1 MDFADSFNKSTSSR
15 LLIPGVP
22 TYNIITCFINTIK
35 ILQVIDPLGLIF
47 GMEKFWAYCLTQLF
61 HRFGD

>member
-47 GMEKFWAYCLTQLF
+47 GMEKF
-61 HRFGD
+61 